1 MANSYFQFKK
11 FRIDQDICAM
21 KVSTDAC
28 VFGAYIP
35 IENVKSIIDIGTG
48 TGLLALMVA
57 QRAEN
62 CQITAIEIEE
72 LAAKQATENTSKSI
86 WHDKIEVVHETI
98 QKFTDNI
105 IRLKNNEK
113 IEEFQYKFIDKC
125 QYDLAI
131 CNPPFFINST
141 LPPNK
146 KQQLAHHTTALSF
159 EELWDSVDKLLAAN
173 GRFIVLL
180 PLPETQIFSEL
191 GKKYQFFAT
200 KQLSL
205 QDSEAH
211 KPHRFIT
218 TYQKNTNFKTDRVL
232 ETENLIIKNDHGKY
246 TDEFITLLQPYY
258 LYL

>member
-1 MANSYFQFKK
+1 MANSYFQFKQ
-11 FRIDQDICAM
+11 FRIEQDICAM

-35 IENVKSIIDIGTG
+35 IENAKNIIDIGTG

-57 QRAEN
+57 QRANN
-62 CQITAIEIEE
+62 CMITAIEIDE
-72 LAAKQATENTSKSI
+72 LAARQATENTNKSI
-86 WHDKIEVVHETI
+86 WHDKIEVI
-98 QKFTDNI
+98 QEAIQNF
-105 IRLKNNEK
+105 KNN
-113 IEEFQYKFIDKC
+113 KF

-131 CNPPFFINST
+131 CNPPFFVNST

-159 EELWDSVDKLLAAN
+159 EELWDSVDKLLIEN
-173 GRFIVLL
+173 GRFVVLL

-205 QDSEAH
+205 QDSQTH

-218 TYQKNTNFKTDRVL
+218 TYQKNTNFEANKVL
-232 ETENLIIKNDHGKY
+232 ERNNLIIKNIHGKY
-246 TDEFITLLQPYY
+246 TNEFETLLKPYY
-258 LYL
+258 LYLM

>member
-1 MANSYFQFKK
+1 MANSYFQFKQ
-11 FRIDQDICAM
+11 FRIEQDICAM

-35 IENVKSIIDIGTG
+35 VEGAKNIIDIGTG

-57 QRAEN
+57 QRANN
-62 CQITAIEIEE
+62 CKITAIEIDE

-86 WHDKIEVVHETI
+86 WHDKIEVIHETI
-98 QKFTDNI
+98 QNFTDSITN
-105 IRLKNNEK
+105 LSN
-113 IEEFQYKFIDKC
+113 KFR
-125 QYDLAI
+125 YDLAI
-131 CNPPFFINST
+131 CNPPFFVNST

-159 EELWDSVDKLLAAN
+159 EELWESVDKLLTEN
-173 GRFIVLL
+173 GRFVVLL
-180 PLPETQIFSEL
+180 PLPETQIFSDL

-205 QDSEAH
+205 QDSEKH
-211 KPHRFIT
+211 KVHRLVTI
-218 TYQKNTNFKTDRVL
+218 YEKSTNFNVNFDANFGDNVL
-232 ETENLIIKNDHGKY
+232 LAAENLIIKDIEGRY
-246 TDEFITLLQPYY
+246 TEEFITLLQPYY

>member
-1 MANSYFQFKK
+1 
-11 FRIDQDICAM
+11 M
-21 KVSTDAC
+21 KVSTDSC
-28 VFGAYIP
+28 VFGAYIS
-35 IENVKSIIDIGTG
+35 IEDAENIIDIGTG

-57 QRAEN
+57 QKAESCTKN
-62 CQITAIEIEE
+62 SQITAIEIDE
-72 LAAKQATENTSKSI
+72 LAAKQATENTYKSP
-86 WHDKIEVVHETI
+86 WHDKIEVVQEAI
-98 QKFTDNI
+98 QNFKNDKF
-105 IRLKNNEK
+105 
-113 IEEFQYKFIDKC
+113 

-159 EELWDSVDKLLAAN
+159 EELWASVDKLLAENA
-173 GRFIVLL
+173 RFIVLL

-205 QDSEAH
+205 QDSQIH

-218 TYQKNTNFKTDRVL
+218 TYQKNNNLDTNKVL
-232 ETENLIIKNDHGKY
+232 QTEHLIVKDNQGKY
-246 TDEFITLLQPYY
+246 TDEFLRLLQPYY